1 MLKLMPIESMIPSN
15 YLILCHPPSLAAF
28 KLSQHQG
35 HFQWVSSL
43 HQVAYSAT
51 FTWFF
56 CVCVCVCFSV
66 MPNSLWSHGHSL
78 PDSSVHGIL
87 QTRIWE
93 WVAMPFSRGSSQP
106 RDWTQVSWI
115 AGRFFTIWATRET
128 VYIKTYIFLHSLRGR
143 GRHNCSTPY
152 FSNLLHKYLNLH
164 S

>member
-1 MLKLMPIESMIPSN
+1 MPIESMIPSHPLSSPFSCCLQTFPASGSFPMSQLFASGGLFCHIH
-15 YLILCHPPSLAAF
+15 LIFL
-28 KLSQHQG
+28 
-35 HFQWVSSL
+35 
-43 HQVAYSAT
+43 
-51 FTWFF
+51 
-56 CVCVCVCFSV
+56 CVCVCFSV